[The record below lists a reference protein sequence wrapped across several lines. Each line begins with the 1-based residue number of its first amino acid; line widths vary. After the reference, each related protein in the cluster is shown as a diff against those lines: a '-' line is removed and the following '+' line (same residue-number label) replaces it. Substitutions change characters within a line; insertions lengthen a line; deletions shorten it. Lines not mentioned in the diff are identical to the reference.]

1 MAEQSSRL
9 PVVLFGL
16 LLALC
21 LTLVLAIAVEPA
33 ASGDGSGRDGSIGAV
48 SASGATH
55 PRFPSMDHGGS
66 GPRRHGPVLGLAW
79 TFGILQLALVVGCLA
94 LGVGRGRMRARLAVG
109 GLVVALIL
117 TMMVV
122 SYRGYLADADA
133 GFLAL
138 PVPTAWFLYGFWPAQ
153 FLVVGLYVLLF
164 DREIVTG
171 RDLDR
176 FREILARRASP
187 GGSARRP
194 TNPPGVDAVQRRRHP
209 ARHARS
215 GGPAPRP
222 DDPPG
227 VDAVRRRRRP
237 APRSSP
243 LGFAGGPTDPGRGS
257 APPPAA

>member
-21 LTLVLAIAVEPA
+21 LILVLAIAVEPA

-79 TFGILQLALVVGCLA
+79 AFGILQLALVVGCLA
-94 LGVGRGRMRARLAVG
+94 LGVGRGRMRARLAAG

-122 SYRGYLADADA
+122 SYRGYLADPDA
-133 GFLAL
+133 AFLAL
-138 PVPTAWFLYGFWPAQ
+138 PAPTAWFLYGFWPAQ

-171 RDLDR
+171 RDLYR
-176 FREILARRASP
+176 FREIL
-187 GGSARRP
+187 
-194 TNPPGVDAVQRRRHP
+194 

-243 LGFAGGPTDPGRGS
+243 LGFAGGPIDPGRGS

>member
-33 ASGDGSGRDGSIGAV
+33 ASGDGPSVDGSAEAV

-55 PRFPSMDHGGS
+55 ARFPSMDHGGS

-79 TFGILQLALVVGCLA
+79 AFGVLQLALVVGCLA
-94 LGVGRGRMRARLAVG
+94 LGVRRGRMRARLAAG
-109 GLVVALIL
+109 GLVLALIV
-117 TMMVV
+117 TMMVA
-122 SYRGYLADADA
+122 SYGGYFDDPDAA
-133 GFLAL
+133 FLAL

-164 DREIVTG
+164 DREIVTR

-176 FREILARRASP
+176 FREILARHARP
-187 GGSARRP
+187 GGSA
-194 TNPPGVDAVQRRRHP
+194 
-209 ARHARS
+209 
-215 GGPAPRP
+215 PRP
-222 DDPPG
+222 GDPPG
-227 VDAVRRRRRP
+227 ADAVRRRGRP
-237 APRSSP
+237 APGSSP

-257 APPPAA
+257 APPPAG

>member
-1 MAEQSSRL
+1 MPERSSRL
-9 PVVLFGL
+9 PVALFGL

-33 ASGDGSGRDGSIGAV
+33 ASGDGPGPDGSTDAV

-55 PRFPSMDHGGS
+55 QRFPSMDHGGS

-79 TFGILQLALVVGCLA
+79 AFGVLQLALVVGCLA
-94 LGVGRGRMRARLAVG
+94 LGVRRDRVRVRLAAG
-109 GLVVALIL
+109 GLVLALIV

-122 SYRGYLADADA
+122 SYRGYLDDPDAA
-133 GFLAL
+133 FIAL

-164 DREIVTG
+164 DREIVTR

-176 FREILARRASP
+176 FREILAR
-187 GGSARRP
+187 
-194 TNPPGVDAVQRRRHP
+194 
-209 ARHARS
+209 HARS
-215 GGPAPRP
+215 GGSAPRP

-227 VDAVRRRRRP
+227 VDAVRRRGRP
-237 APRSSP
+237 ARRSSP

-257 APPPAA
+257 APPPAG

>member
-16 LLALC
+16 LLAQC
-21 LTLVLAIAVEPA
+21 VTLVLAIAVEPA
-33 ASGDGSGRDGSIGAV
+33 ASGDGPGADGSAEAV

-55 PRFPSMDHGGS
+55 ARFPSMDHGGS

-79 TFGILQLALVVGCLA
+79 AFGVLQLALVVGCLA
-94 LGVGRGRMRARLAVG
+94 LGVRRGRVRARLAAG
-109 GLVVALIL
+109 GLVLALIV

-122 SYRGYLADADA
+122 SYGGYLDDPHAA
-133 GFLAL
+133 FLAL

-164 DREIVTG
+164 DREIVTR

-176 FREILARRASP
+176 FREIL
-187 GGSARRP
+187 G
-194 TNPPGVDAVQRRRHP
+194 
-209 ARHARS
+209 RHARS
-215 GGPAPRP
+215 GGSAPRP

-227 VDAVRRRRRP
+227 VDAVRRRGRP
-237 APRSSP
+237 ARRSSP
-243 LGFAGGPTDPGRGS
+243 LGFAGGPTDPGRGT
-257 APPPAA
+257 APPPVG

>member
-1 MAEQSSRL
+1 MGAGAWAAGMAPRVPETFRRSSPGRPGARGDHATAAVGPGYTSRDMPERSSRL
-9 PVVLFGL
+9 PIVLFGL

-79 TFGILQLALVVGCLA
+79 AFGILQLALVVGCLA
-94 LGVGRGRMRARLAVG
+94 LGVRRGRMRARLAAG

-122 SYRGYLADADA
+122 SYRGYLDDPDAA
-133 GFLAL
+133 FLAL

-153 FLVVGLYVLLF
+153 FLVVGLYVLPF
-164 DREIVTG
+164 DREIVTR

-176 FREILARRASP
+176 FREILAR
-187 GGSARRP
+187 
-194 TNPPGVDAVQRRRHP
+194 H
-209 ARHARS
+209 
-215 GGPAPRP
+215 
-222 DDPPG
+222 
-227 VDAVRRRRRP
+227 
-237 APRSSP
+237 
-243 LGFAGGPTDPGRGS
+243 
-257 APPPAA
+257 APPRA